1 MRITL
6 FLLRRLA
13 GGLALLVVLSMI
25 VFGLLYL
32 SPGSTLQVLMG
43 SRPPSPALVR
53 ALNTKYHLNEPVV
66 LQYWHWLEGAAHL
79 NFGVSISVQTG
90 TPVTTLILDRV
101 GLSAELALYALII
114 VVLVGIPLGM
124 LAGIRRGRATDRGIS
139 LVSTAAVSA
148 PAYVTSILGLYVF
161 GVALGWFPVYGV
173 GTGFAGRLGHLTLP
187 ALILAALLG
196 AIVVRQTRAAVL
208 DVVSQDYITF
218 ARLRGLRQWRIL
230 LKYTLRNA
238 AVPVLTSAGLL
249 LIIAITAGLFIE
261 QVFSLPGAGTLLLT
275 AVTDKDIPTVQGL
288 AMALGILV
296 VVVNLVVDV
305 GVLILDPRTRFST
318 KVR

>member
-43 SRPPSPALVR
+43 SRPPSPALVQ
-53 ALNTKYHLNEPVV
+53 ALNAKYHLNEPVV
-66 LQYWHWLEGAAHL
+66 LQYWHWLEGAAHF

-101 GLSAELALYALII
+101 GLSAELALFALII

-218 ARLRGLRQWRIL
+218 ARLRGLRRGRIL

-296 VVVNLVVDV
+296 VVVNLLVDV

>member
-53 ALNTKYHLNEPVV
+53 ALNAKYHLNEPVV

-218 ARLRGLRQWRIL
+218 ARLRGLRRWRIL

-296 VVVNLVVDV
+296 VVVNLLVDV

>member
-53 ALNTKYHLNEPVV
+53 ALNAKYHLNEPVV

-218 ARLRGLRQWRIL
+218 ARLRGLRRWRIL

-296 VVVNLVVDV
+296 VVVNLLVDV
-305 GVLILDPRTRFST
+305 GVLVLDPRTRFST

>member
-13 GGLALLVVLSMI
+13 GGLALLVVLSML

-53 ALNTKYHLNEPVV
+53 ALNAKYHLNEPVV
-66 LQYWHWLEGAAHL
+66 LQYWHWLEGAVHF
-79 NFGVSISVQTG
+79 NFGVSISVETG
-90 TPVTTLILDRV
+90 EPVTTLILDRV

-124 LAGIRRGRATDRGIS
+124 LAGTRRGRATDRGIS

-161 GVALGWFPVYGV
+161 GVALGWFPVYGL
-173 GTGFAGRLGHLTLP
+173 GTGFAGRLWHLTLP
-187 ALILAALLG
+187 ALTLAALLG

-218 ARLRGLRQWRIL
+218 ARLRGLRRGRIL

-238 AVPVLTSAGLL
+238 AVPVLTSAGIL

-296 VVVNLVVDV
+296 VVVNLLVDV